1 MLERVLKVRFLWVVA
16 LGFFVPGMASAQLI
30 ESWENTLDG
39 WTVNPSFNNQAGF
52 TSGFS
57 STTGVT
63 NGSYSLAITSAGETS
78 PDYGQLLYSPST
90 LALTNILANASSLSL
105 DVDTSPGAFGY
116 YAAFDFD
123 INNAATGYESLD
135 GYDYMGTAIGSEYT
149 FTIPISPSIA
159 SALAAS
165 NDPTSINIQLGGGS
179 GAGTLFL
186 DNLRATPVPEPVS
199 IGAIVSGV
207 SLLALRRHR
216 KAVAI

>member
-1 MLERVLKVRFLWVVA
+1 MLERVLKVRFLLVVA
-16 LGFFVPGMASAQLI
+16 LGFLVPGMASAQLI

-39 WTVNPSFNNQAGF
+39 WTVNPSFNNQGF
-52 TSGFS
+52 TSAFS

-63 NGSYSLAITSAGETS
+63 NGSYSLAITSPGGG
-78 PDYGQLLYSPST
+78 PNYGQLLYSPST
-90 LALTNILANASSLSL
+90 MAITNILANASSLSL
-105 DVDTSPGAFGY
+105 DVDTTPGAFGY

-123 INNAATGYESLD
+123 INNTATGYVSLD

-165 NDPTSINIQLGGGS
+165 NDPTSINIQVGGNSGGG
-179 GAGTLFL
+179 TMFL

-199 IGAIVSGV
+199 IGAMLTGSAV
-207 SLLALRRHR
+207 LMLRRHR